1 MECAF
6 LKVGSDDPCHKKP
19 VKDSQY
25 CAMHKFLMKNSNVK
39 ACLRCGKRTYSKVQI
54 CNRCDGNKLS
64 IRLRYCNVIRPF
76 RSECKRLR
84 NINID

>member
-6 LKVGSDDPCHKKP
+6 LKAGRDDLCHMKP
-19 VKDSQY
+19 VNYSQY

-54 CNRCDGNKLS
+54 CNRCDGNKIS
-64 IRLRYCNVIRPF
+64 IRLRYYNVIKPF
-76 RSECKRLR
+76 RSGCKRLR